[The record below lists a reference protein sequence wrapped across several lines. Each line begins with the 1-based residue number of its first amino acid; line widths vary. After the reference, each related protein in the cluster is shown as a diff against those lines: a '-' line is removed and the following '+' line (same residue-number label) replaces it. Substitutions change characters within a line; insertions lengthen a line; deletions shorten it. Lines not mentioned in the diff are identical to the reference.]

1 MGGNCR
7 EEGDSLAQKRAR
19 ALPALQ
25 EGGAERAVDGNQ
37 SGSSRE
43 PEWSAPP
50 EAWAQRGRRLGPMW
64 KEAARPRVREPG
76 TVKEPA
82 CLASGPDL
90 FSTLLCRLLVA
101 KHLSLSQNI

>member
-7 EEGDSLAQKRAR
+7 EEGDSLAQKWAR
-19 ALPALQ
+19 APPALQ

-50 EAWAQRGRRLGPMW
+50 EAWAKRGRRLGPMW
-64 KEAARPRVREPG
+64 KEAWANVEGGCVAHGAG
-76 TVKEPA
+76 TGH
-82 CLASGPDL
+82 CQG
-90 FSTLLCRLLVA
+90 T
-101 KHLSLSQNI
+101 SLSGLRP